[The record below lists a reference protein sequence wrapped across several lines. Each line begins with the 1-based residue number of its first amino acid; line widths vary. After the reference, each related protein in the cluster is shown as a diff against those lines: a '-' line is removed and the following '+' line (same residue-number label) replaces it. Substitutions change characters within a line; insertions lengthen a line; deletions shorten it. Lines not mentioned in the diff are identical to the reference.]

1 MHSLYKAL
9 PLLVLFLL
17 AGCGNTPETPPSE
30 PTPEP
35 ITFRLVGQGQQA
47 LLGATELLIHDAE
60 TWRLYAD
67 SLRPV
72 QPFDSVDFTEEMILL
87 AAVPEP
93 EAGHSVVFETV
104 VQTPD
109 SLVARYV
116 VSEPADDCPTTPVAT
131 VPFQV
136 IRLPRTE
143 GPVRFEHET
152 EPYRCTTNRDF

>member
-1 MHSLYKAL
+1 MRALYNAL
-9 PLLVLFLL
+9 PLLVLLPF
-17 AGCGNTPETPPSE
+17 AGCGSTPETPP
-30 PTPEP
+30 PQPPPEP

-47 LLGATELLIHDAE
+47 RLGATELRIQDAD

-72 QPFDSVDFTEEMILL
+72 QPFDSVNFEEDMILL

-93 EAGHSVVFETV
+93 EAGHSVVFESI
-104 VQTPD
+104 VQTPEG
-109 SLVARYV
+109 LTARYV

-136 IRLPRTE
+136 IRLPRTD

-152 EPYRCTTNRDF
+152 EPYRCTTNREF